1 MIFVSFL
8 SQVRNANVDD
18 DDIVKRNPRA
28 AERPKQKRQEK
39 NEGNNIV
46 TNFTF
51 LWFFIFFFTLAIFFV
66 SNKIPKHTWNQFL
79 FKKFYFYFYFKFL
92 FLAWKHLMA
101 ENPYIYIY
109 INRRLFFFLGSFL
122 SWNQTWAK
130 EMNRWTGLGCGVG
143 N

>member
-1 MIFVSFL
+1 MTKFGDLKKKKKNCNRLIFVSFL

-51 LWFFIFFFTLAIFFV
+51 L
-66 SNKIPKHTWNQFL
+66 
-79 FKKFYFYFYFKFL
+79 
-92 FLAWKHLMA
+92 
-101 ENPYIYIY
+101 
-109 INRRLFFFLGSFL
+109 
-122 SWNQTWAK
+122 
-130 EMNRWTGLGCGVG
+130 
-143 N
+143 